1 MWTHETR
8 SASTQRKWPFRGSRM
23 GLAFYK
29 CSVVNQWHLQV
40 GCSSWQRGSTHRS
53 RRNVS
58 PHSLAWSVTSN
69 TCSLRN
75 SSCGLNKSPW
85 SFLCRKPLT
94 SAPKRL
100 ERPFITTSAVS
111 RFCEICH
118 KPGKV
123 ILLVITLSKAYMK
136 DCDLFLARVEVES
149 ISAYHFLS
157 VPDHCLKQISRE
169 RRLVTPTLQSL
180 NKTVLEGFPVAK
192 NTSDPSHS
200 KRASSI
206 SVSRRSNIT

>member
-1 MWTHETR
+1 M
-8 SASTQRKWPFRGSRM
+8 
-23 GLAFYK
+23 
-29 CSVVNQWHLQV
+29 
-40 GCSSWQRGSTHRS
+40 QRGQPVTSTS
-53 RRNVS
+53 RVLQLAKRKYSQMKKECS

-69 TCSLRN
+69 TCSLRK

-85 SFLCRKPLT
+85 SFLRRKPLT

-123 ILLVITLSKAYMK
+123 ILLVTTLSKAYMK

-149 ISAYHFLS
+149 INAYHFLS
-157 VPDHCLKQISRE
+157 VRDHCLKQISRE

-180 NKTVLEGFPVAK
+180 NKTVLEGFPFAK
-192 NTSDPSHS
+192 NISDPSHS

>member
-1 MWTHETR
+1 MF
-8 SASTQRKWPFRGSRM
+8 APFLSMER
-23 GLAFYK
+23 
-29 CSVVNQWHLQV
+29 NQQYV
-40 GCSSWQRGSTHRS
+40 FAEK
-53 RRNVS
+53 VI
-58 PHSLAWSVTSN
+58 
-69 TCSLRN
+69 LRTE
-75 SSCGLNKSPW
+75 W
-85 SFLCRKPLT
+85 KPLT

-149 ISAYHFLS
+149 INAYHFLS
-157 VPDHCLKQISRE
+157 VRDHCLKQISRE

-180 NKTVLEGFPVAK
+180 NKTVLEGFPFAK
-192 NTSDPSHS
+192 NISDPSHS